1 MLIDTFL
8 YFNEEE
14 LVELRLKYLNNI
26 VDYFVVIEADVTH
39 QGNKKGWNF
48 PKILNNQLKSYSNKI
63 QYHQVNIDLEES
75 KKSFGWIDENTKGGQ
90 SWKIENMQRNFIREA
105 CKNFSS
111 SDIIIISDV
120 DEIPSKDKLNF
131 IKTCD
136 FKTISPVVFEQ
147 FLFHLDCNHVN
158 LESWKGSIVLTK
170 ETIDQFLPQDL
181 RNHRNRISYF
191 TRSGWSFSSFGGVK
205 KVREKFESFA
215 HTEYNDELFKSE
227 SHIKRCAETGSDLF
241 RRKVKSKKVDKKFFP
256 KDLLSIME
264 DNPKFYFGT

>member
-90 SWKIENMQRNFIREA
+90 SWKIENIAKSFG
-105 CKNFSS
+105 
-111 SDIIIISDV
+111 
-120 DEIPSKDKLNF
+120 LNVAS
-131 IKTCD
+131 IDDDPLTIY
-136 FKTISPVVFEQ
+136 KTINS
-147 FLFHLDCNHVN
+147 L
-158 LESWKGSIVLTK
+158 
-170 ETIDQFLPQDL
+170 
-181 RNHRNRISYF
+181 
-191 TRSGWSFSSFGGVK
+191 K
-205 KVREKFESFA
+205 KNYL
-215 HTEYNDELFKSE
+215 H
-227 SHIKRCAETGSDLF
+227 
-241 RRKVKSKKVDKKFFP
+241 
-256 KDLLSIME
+256 
-264 DNPKFYFGT
+264 